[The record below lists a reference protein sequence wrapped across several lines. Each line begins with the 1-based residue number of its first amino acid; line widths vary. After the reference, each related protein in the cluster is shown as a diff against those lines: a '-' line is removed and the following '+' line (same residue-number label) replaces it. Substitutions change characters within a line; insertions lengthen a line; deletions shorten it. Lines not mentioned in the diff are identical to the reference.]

1 MLTSFL
7 FPETPMSPRMPSGVK
22 IRGRP
27 RLVAPLRPL
36 CRPRLTLPAPSNIR
50 IRIHIL
56 RHNHLHLF
64 RQASRHRA
72 HRSATCIII
81 ITCRHNSKRRPKTT
95 RIPINHH
102 RTQRARKKS
111 SIILKGRMSSPRVPS
126 RLKRLLARLLCRRPI
141 LTIKGTKC

>member
-7 FPETPMSPRMPSGVK
+7 FPETPMSPRIPSGAR
-22 IRGRP
+22 IRGRL
-27 RLVAPLRPL
+27 RLVVPLRPL
-36 CRPRLTLPAPSNIR
+36 CRRRLTLPAPNNIR

-56 RHNHLHLF
+56 RRSHLHLF

-72 HRSATCIII
+72 HRSATIMV
-81 ITCRHNSKRRPKTT
+81 TYRHNSKHRFKNT

-102 RTQRARKKS
+102 RTQRARKKL
-111 SIILKGRMSSPRVPS
+111 SITLKDRMSSPRVPN